1 MLLNVL
7 KSSKIKT
14 STFSLHSKR
23 LFSEIVPSSESKAAT
38 SVLKTPIEILSENS
52 ISNLGFTSDEISQ
65 AMKTG
70 SDLYLTREKLST
82 LENAGFYF
90 SDINGVIDLE
100 KNSQKGWKLTYLKN
114 MLLLQ
119 DYNSVFR
126 DFLQSCCL
134 FDLEGLKLTCEN
146 RFKQYMTT
154 NLRSIVN
161 KGFNVELESLKILQE
176 YKVLKV
182 ELFKNLRINRDE
194 NKPLSQYEIKV
205 RSTPLGN
212 LVIANEKG
220 NDYSFAKDS
229 KPFILATTMLVRTPM
244 KVGIFSQNLKRKL
257 YGQPEQENIDYVV
270 RFETQVHLS
279 ELFWILPTQNKPKRL
294 RSTKITDL
302 NNVMRGNP
310 FFVEKFDMVE
320 DNSRFNYMTKSLELD
335 NNHKRFVK
343 FVGNQNL

>member
-1 MLLNVL
+1 
-7 KSSKIKT
+7 
-14 STFSLHSKR
+14 
-23 LFSEIVPSSESKAAT
+23 
-38 SVLKTPIEILSENS
+38 
-52 ISNLGFTSDEISQ
+52 
-65 AMKTG
+65 
-70 SDLYLTREKLST
+70 
-82 LENAGFYF
+82 
-90 SDINGVIDLE
+90 
-100 KNSQKGWKLTYLKN
+100 
-114 MLLLQ
+114 LLQ

-146 RFKQYMTT
+146 RLKKYMTT
-154 NLRSIVN
+154 NLNSIIN

-194 NKPLSQYEIKV
+194 NKQLSQYEINV
-205 RSTPLGN
+205 HPTPLGK

-229 KPFILATTMLVRTPM
+229 KPFILATTMLVKTPM

-270 RFETQVHLS
+270 RFETQVSMS

-294 RSTKITDL
+294 RSTKITDF

-310 FFVEKFDMVE
+310 FFLEKFDMVD
-320 DNSRFNYMTKSLELD
+320 DNSRYNFMTKSLELD

>member
-1 MLLNVL
+1 MLFNVL

-14 STFSLHSKR
+14 SSLSLYSRR
-23 LFSEIVPSSESKAAT
+23 LFSEIVPSSESKAG
-38 SVLKTPIEILSENS
+38 SLIVKRPIEILSENS
-52 ISNLGFTSDEISQ
+52 ISNLGFTSDEINQ

-70 SDLYLTREKLST
+70 SDLYLNREKLNS
-82 LENAGFYF
+82 LESAGFYF
-90 SDINGVIDLE
+90 NDINGVIDLD

-134 FDLEGLKLTCEN
+134 FDKEGLKLTCEN
-146 RFKQYMTT
+146 RFKQYLTT
-154 NLRSIVN
+154 NIRSIMN
-161 KGFNVELESLKILQE
+161 KGYNVELESLKILQE

-194 NKPLSQYEIKV
+194 NKSLSQYEIKV
-205 RSTPLGN
+205 RPTPLGN

-244 KVGIFSQNLKRKL
+244 KVGIFNQNLKRKL

-270 RFETQVHLS
+270 RFETQVNLS

-310 FFVEKFDMVE
+310 FFLEKFDFVE
-320 DNSRFNYMTKSLELD
+320 DNSRYNYMTKSLELD
-335 NNHKRFVK
+335 NNHKRYVLNNAK
-343 FVGNQNL
+343 QNI